1 MDHGELVNRAMEEL
15 EAVHRLASH
24 LTADGDVVD
33 DLVHATFELAWRGA
47 ARPADLGPGDVRPW
61 LFKLL
66 VDALKTRL
74 GDPLTPPTP
83 LERAMAEAGLGI
95 AGQTPCCYDLSTL
108 DWDGAGGRLARVVR
122 ELPLAYRAVFLLWSV
137 ERLGYGQIAAIL
149 GLSEAVVRGRLYRA
163 RMIVSTQLGQ
173 FASEW
178 GLGVGEMSGA

>member
-1 MDHGELVNRAMEEL
+1 MEHAELVSRAMAEL
-15 EAVHRLASH
+15 DAVHRLASQMC
-24 LTADGDVVD
+24 TDQGVAD
-33 DLVHATFELAWRGA
+33 DLVHTTFELAFRSVN
-47 ARPADLGPGDVRPW
+47 RPANLTGSELRPW

-66 VDALKTRL
+66 VDAVKARL

-83 LERAMAEAGLGI
+83 LERAMTEAGLGV

-108 DWDGAGGRLARVVR
+108 DWDGAGGRLAQVLR
-122 ELPLAYRAVFLLWSV
+122 ELPLPYRAVFLLWSV
-137 ERLGYGQIAAIL
+137 ERLRYAQIATTL
-149 GLSEAVVRGRLYRA
+149 DLSEAVVRGRLYRA